1 MAAAATPPTTPPAM
15 APAEVPPE
23 DLVSLLLE
31 LAMFDE
37 QVMLGQGLVAE
48 ATPST
53 QISLAPHFEQ
63 SWGGQDDTGLVLEG
77 GNGFS
82 KKND

>member
-1 MAAAATPPTTPPAM
+1 
-15 APAEVPPE
+15 
-23 DLVSLLLE
+23 
-31 LAMFDE
+31 MFDE